1 MQSAPRGRGD
11 EPPGT
16 MTCRIR
22 ALSREWP
29 APEKAWIEAF
39 AEAIRCDY
47 ADVVRRALLFGSKAR
62 GDWHAESDID
72 VLVIISNKAK
82 ASGEAIEALS
92 DELPGTAESL
102 PVVLTHTESEWAE
115 LAVRRA
121 DFH

>member
-1 MQSAPRGRGD
+1 
-11 EPPGT
+11 